1 MFFSENINY
10 NFLNLLLTH
19 FDYCSTVIIRMA
31 HFIHNIVN
39 IEQEP
44 KLLKDQ
50 IKKNVKI
57 HKGGYNLRNKISS
70 KSTFK
75 NT

>member
-10 NFLNLLLTH
+10 NFLNLLLPH

-50 IKKNVKI
+50 IKMSTYVKVVTI
-57 HKGGYNLRNKISS
+57 
-70 KSTFK
+70 
-75 NT
+75 

>member
-1 MFFSENINY
+1 
-10 NFLNLLLTH
+10 
-19 FDYCSTVIIRMA
+19 MA

-50 IKKNVKI
+50 IKMNVNI
-57 HKGGYNLRNKISS
+57 RKGGYNLRNKISS
-70 KSTFK
+70 KSID
-75 NT
+75 